1 MGGALPFGRRL
12 FCIPLMNSPF
22 ERYRHIVIEGPIGVG
37 KTSLARKL
45 AERFSARTV
54 FEEPEGN
61 PFLDRFYRDSRRFA
75 LPTQL
80 FFLFQRAQ
88 RLRELAQRDLF
99 SEAAVGDFLL
109 EKDPLFARLTLDDD
123 ELALYQTIYAS
134 LQPQSPTP
142 DLVIYLQAQ
151 PETLLARIGRRGIAM
166 EAGITDAY
174 LRALI
179 DQYSRFF
186 HHYESA
192 PLLIV
197 NTERLN
203 PLDREDDFEMLL
215 RQLGELRG
223 RRSFFSVGQ

>member
-1 MGGALPFGRRL
+1 
-12 FCIPLMNSPF
+12 
-22 ERYRHIVIEGPIGVG
+22 
-37 KTSLARKL
+37 
-45 AERFSARTV
+45 
-54 FEEPEGN
+54 
-61 PFLDRFYRDSRRFA
+61 
-75 LPTQL
+75 
-80 FFLFQRAQ
+80 
-88 RLRELAQRDLF
+88 
-99 SEAAVGDFLL
+99 
-109 EKDPLFARLTLDDD
+109 
-123 ELALYQTIYAS
+123 
-134 LQPQSPTP
+134 
-142 DLVIYLQAQ
+142 
-151 PETLLARIGRRGIAM
+151 M

-186 HHYESA
+186 HHYEAA